1 MHTCCSN
8 KNSDS
13 QPLTEFAKLSPILD
27 KYKNIEGS
35 LITILQKAQEIYG
48 YLPTELLLHISR
60 ETGIKPAKIMGVVSF
75 YTQFR
80 RKPVGK
86 YLITLCQG
94 TACHVLG
101 SAAIERAITEHL
113 GISDGETTPD
123 GMFTLMNA
131 ACLGCCSLAPV
142 MMIGSETY
150 GNLTAESTKTVLSQ
164 IMDKERAQA

>member
-1 MHTCCSN
+1 MCGTSCCQN
-8 KNSDS
+8 KAALNFDL
-13 QPLTEFAKLSPILD
+13 LTPILD
-27 KYKNIEGS
+27 EYRGIEGS

-48 YLPTELLLHISR
+48 YLPTELLLHIAK

-86 YLITLCQG
+86 HVITLCQG

-101 SAAIERAITEHL
+101 SGAIERAITEHL
-113 GISDGETTPD
+113 NIKDGETTSD
-123 GMFTLMNA
+123 GIFTLINA

-142 MMIGSETY
+142 MMINNETY
-150 GNLTAESTKTVLSQ
+150 GNLTTESTKSILTQ
-164 IMDKERAQA
+164 ILEKERAEG

>member
-1 MHTCCSN
+1 MQHGCCKTAVNFS
-8 KNSDS
+8 
-13 QPLTEFAKLSPILD
+13 LLSPVLD
-27 KYKNIEGS
+27 RYKETEGS

-48 YLPTELLLHISR
+48 YLPTDLLLHIAQ
-60 ETGIKPAKIMGVVSF
+60 EVGIKPAKVMGVVSF

-86 YLITLCQG
+86 YVITLCQG

-113 GISDGETTPD
+113 NISDGETTPD
-123 GMFTLMNA
+123 GMFTLMNV

-142 MMIGSETY
+142 MMINGETY
-150 GNLTAESTKTVLSQ
+150 GSLTTESTKSILSQ
-164 IMDKERAQA
+164 IAEKERAEE